1 MNSFQSIALGVLQG
15 VAEFLPISSSGHLAL
30 AEKFFAL
37 NQPLIFDVFLHIA
50 TLIVVCIFF
59 RETIADLFRAF
70 FKMILRKPIDENF
83 SGKSE
88 LTLTDERARKTVIAI
103 IVTTIV
109 TGTLGI
115 FFEKFIR
122 DFPIQSVCIG
132 FLITAFLL
140 ILSWKIGER
149 IEAVRT
155 NENAKQKNISLV
167 QAIVIGV
174 FQGIG
179 VLPGISRSGATIAGG
194 LLSGLSRSACGE
206 FSFIVSIPAILGAF
220 LLELKDLA
228 FFSEINFLQLVLA
241 FASSLVAGWLSLSFL
256 MRMIKKGALVYFAF
270 YLIPL
275 GLCCLIL
282 FF

>member
-109 TGTLGI
+109 TGALGI

-122 DFPIQSVCIG
+122 DFPIQSVCVG

-241 FASSLVAGWLSLSFL
+241 FVSSLVAGWLSLSFL

>member
-122 DFPIQSVCIG
+122 DFPIQSVCVG

-149 IEAVRT
+149 IGAVRT
-155 NENAKQKNISLV
+155 NENAKQKNISLM